1 MEFYKEMT
9 CMQESVA
16 PVSFRFDTHVHTSE
30 VSPCAEVPARE
41 VVRLY
46 KRAGYNGIVVTDHY
60 NSWTLENFGVKNWA
74 RICDRYLAGYL
85 AAREEGERVGLVVLP
100 GLEITFDSVGYAD
113 FLVFGLDP
121 EYLYHYPSL
130 YKLGLQRFRELTS
143 PLGCLVYQAHPFRPG
158 ITLAN
163 PAWIDGV
170 EVYNGNPRHQS
181 ANRLALEFAKRHKL
195 LESSGSDF
203 HQKEDLARGGVRL
216 PELPKDST
224 DFVRLLRETNP
235 LPLIET

>member
-1 MEFYKEMT
+1 MT
-9 CMQESVA
+9 EPSA
-16 PVSFRFDTHVHTSE
+16 SGSFRFDTHVHTSE

-46 KRAGYNGIVVTDHY
+46 KGAGFDGIVVTDHY
-60 NSWTLENFGVKNWA
+60 NAWTLENFGVKSWA
-74 RICDRYLAGYL
+74 RICDRYLAGYM
-85 AAREEGERVGLVVLP
+85 AAREEGERIGLVVLP

-121 EYLYHYPSL
+121 EYLYHYPNL
-130 YKLGLQRFRELTS
+130 YRLGLQRFRELTS
-143 PLGCLVYQAHPFRPG
+143 ALGCLVYQAHPFRPG

-181 ANRLALEFAKRHKL
+181 ANRLALEFAQRHRL

-203 HQKEDLARGGVRL
+203 HQKVDLARGGVLL
-216 PELPKDST
+216 PEMPKDPAE
-224 DFVRLLRETNP
+224 FVRLMRETSP
-235 LPLIET
+235 LPRIES

>member
-1 MEFYKEMT
+1 MSEPRSPLSY
-9 CMQESVA
+9 
-16 PVSFRFDTHVHTSE
+16 RFDTHVHTSE
-30 VSPCAEVPARE
+30 VSPCAGVPARE

-46 KRAGYNGIVVTDHY
+46 KEAGFDGIVVTDHY
-60 NSWTLENFGVKNWA
+60 NAWTLENFGVQSWPLV
-74 RICDRYLAGYL
+74 CDRYLSGYE

-100 GLEITFDSVGYAD
+100 GLEITFESVGYAD

-130 YKLGLQRFRELTS
+130 CKLGLQRFRELTTA
-143 PLGCLVYQAHPFRPG
+143 LGCLVYQAHPFRPG
-158 ITLAN
+158 IRLAD

-181 ANRLALEFAKRHKL
+181 ANPLALEFAQQHRL
-195 LESSGSDF
+195 MELSGSDF
-203 HQKEDLARGGVRL
+203 HQRQDLARGGVLL
-216 PELPKDST
+216 PELPKDSA

-235 LPLIET
+235 LPRIES